1 MDINEFYNLYFNY
14 TKNREYRKA
23 LEVIKENVHN
33 FNAKEILLEI
43 IARTLN
49 NLQAY
54 DERGYKKVS
63 AFQVLAATKI
73 AKDAIEVL
81 KPELEKDIEMNT
93 IENKKII
100 IGNIFQDHHGMGKEI
115 VKTILLANGYRVID
129 LGLDVPAS
137 KFVEEA
143 IKQDSKWIFVSA
155 MMYSTALGIENI
167 KKELLNQKR
176 SDIRVIAGG
185 APFNYHKDL
194 YKKLKVDYIANEP
207 QEILKILEDKNG
219 EN

>member
-1 MDINEFYNLYFNY
+1 MDIDELYNLYFNY
-14 TKNREYRKA
+14 TKNREYHKA
-23 LEVIKENVHN
+23 LEVIKENVNN

-43 IARTLN
+43 IAKTLN
-49 NLQAY
+49 NLQTY
-54 DERGYKKVS
+54 DERGYQKVS

-73 AKDAIEVL
+73 AKDAIEIL
-81 KPELEKDIEMNT
+81 KPELEKDIEMNRT
-93 IENKKII
+93 GNKKII

-115 VKTILLANGYRVID
+115 VKTILLANGYEVVD

-143 IKQDSKWIFVSA
+143 IKQDSEWIFVSA

-167 KKELLNQKR
+167 RNELLNKKR
-176 SDIRVIAGG
+176 SDIKVIAGG
-185 APFNYHKDL
+185 APFNYHENL

-207 QEILKILEDKNG
+207 KEILKILQDNSRG
-219 EN
+219 N